1 MPTRTPSRLVT
12 GVALVSLIL
21 IWGTTWAAIRVSL
34 RGIPPFTGIALRF
47 GLASAV
53 LLLLAPLL
61 GVRLGRA
68 PNERFLWL
76 VNAVLTFALPYG
88 ILYWA
93 EQTVPSGLAS
103 VLFASMPLMV
113 VVSAHFALPGER
125 MTVRG
130 ALGILIGFA
139 GIVVIFSEDFQ
150 ALGGAQVR
158 TASAVLLIAP
168 LCAGLSSIAV
178 KKWGHG
184 IHPISIGAVPM
195 GLTALVMGG
204 LALAFESG
212 RPLHFD
218 QPSVLAV
225 LYLGLVGS
233 AFPFTIYF
241 YLLKH
246 QTATA
251 MSLINYATPVIA
263 VAIGTLFLSEP
274 VTPRVIAGSAMV
286 LVGVGVA
293 LRKGKMVAEQ
303 QEYNPSS

>member
-1 MPTRTPSRLVT
+1 MPTQTPGRLVT
-12 GVALVSLIL
+12 GAALASLIL
-21 IWGTTWAAIRVSL
+21 IWGTTWAAIRVGL
-34 RGIPPFTGIALRF
+34 RGVPPFTGIALRF

-53 LLLLAPLL
+53 LLALAPLL
-61 GVRLGRA
+61 GVKLGRA
-68 PNERFLWL
+68 PNERWLWL
-76 VNAVLTFALPYG
+76 VNALLTFAVPYG

-93 EQTVPSGLAS
+93 EQTVPSGLAA
-103 VLFASMPLMV
+103 VLFASMPLLV

-125 MTVRG
+125 MTLRG

-158 TASAVLLIAP
+158 TAAAILLIAP
-168 LCAGLSSIAV
+168 LCAGLSSVAV

-184 IHPISIGAVPM
+184 IHPISVGAVPM
-195 GLTALVMGG
+195 GLTALLMGG

-212 RPLHFD
+212 RAVHFD

-233 AFPFTIYF
+233 AFPFTLYF
-241 YLLKH
+241 WLLKH

-251 MSLINYATPVIA
+251 MSLINYATPVLA
-263 VAIGTLFLSEP
+263 VAIGTVFMAEP
-274 VTPRVIAGSAMV
+274 VTPRVIVGSALV

-293 LRKGKMVAEQ
+293 LRKKKLGTEG
-303 QEYNPSS
+303 

>member
-139 GIVVIFSEDFQ
+139 GIVVIFSDDFQ

-178 KKWGHG
+178 R
-184 IHPISIGAVPM
+184 
-195 GLTALVMGG
+195 
-204 LALAFESG
+204 SG
-212 RPLHFD
+212 D
-218 QPSVLAV
+218 TGSTPSR
-225 LYLGLVGS
+225 S
-233 AFPFTIYF
+233 APCRW
-241 YLLKH
+241 
-246 QTATA
+246 A
-251 MSLINYATPVIA
+251 SP
-263 VAIGTLFLSEP
+263 
-274 VTPRVIAGSAMV
+274 
-286 LVGVGVA
+286 
-293 LRKGKMVAEQ
+293 
-303 QEYNPSS
+303 PS